1 MHEYKN
7 DKGISHAHGKLKFFL
22 RLALVD
28 SFKKFDPR
36 SMFKNPVMF
45 VIYVYT
51 IYMIFLVSFPYL
63 FKDVIITS
71 IKEKYYI
78 EITLIL
84 IATIWFANLAESI
97 AEAEG
102 KTQADALKKMKKEI
116 KSILIDPTTKKE
128 TIVMSSQLKVGDIVK
143 LEDGWVVPKDGE
155 IIEGSAMVDESMI
168 TGESM
173 PVLREFGGD
182 RTSVTG
188 GTIINSGK
196 ILVKITEKPGT
207 SFLDSIIS
215 LIESSSRQ
223 KTMNELSLTLF
234 LSVMTF
240 IILFVVLSLVY
251 IEYALKLPIGLGSM
265 IALVVCL
272 APTTIGGL
280 LSAIGISGITRVSK
294 VNVVTKSGKA
304 VEAAGDIDV
313 IILDKTGTI
322 TVGNRIA
329 TDIIPSPNVPLE
341 KVLYAALISS
351 VNDQTP
357 EGKSIVK
364 YVTRKGIKV
373 KGKDLQNVKDIKF
386 SPQTKYSGVILENGD
401 EIIKGSIDTMIKNT
415 KSFPSEI
422 LNESRK
428 VGDTGATPLIIAWNK
443 EVIGLVVLKDLVKP
457 GIRQRIQELR
467 EMGIKTV
474 MCTGDNR
481 NTAAAI
487 AKDAGVDMFI
497 AEAKPDDKL
506 KLTKKYQK
514 EGLLVAMTGDGTN
527 DSPALSQA
535 DVGLAMNSGTQPAKD
550 AANMVDLDSDPT
562 KLIEVIAIGKQL
574 LITRGALTTFSITND
589 VAKYFAIIPAMFYLI
604 GNLEMLNLM
613 HLSTPHNAILSAVIF
628 NAIVIPMLIP
638 LAIKGISYMPLSP
651 TALLRQNV
659 ILYGFGGVL
668 FAFIGIKII
677 DILISTG
684 SIGHVIEVVYFVIKT
699 ILILFGVHI

>member
-28 SFKKFDPR
+28 SIKKFDPR

-51 IYMIFLVSFPYL
+51 IYMIFLVSFPFL
-63 FKDVIITS
+63 FKDVIITT

-116 KSILIDPTTKKE
+116 KAILVDPTTKKE

-168 TGESM
+168 TGESQ

-188 GTIINSGK
+188 GTVINSGK

-329 TDIIPSPNVPLE
+329 TDIIPSSNVPLE
-341 KVLYAALISS
+341 KVLYAALICS

-467 EMGIKTV
+467 TMGIKTV

-487 AKDAGVDMFI
+487 AKDAGVDTFI
-497 AEAKPDDKL
+497 AEAKPEDKL

-589 VAKYFAIIPAMFYLI
+589 VAKYFAILPAMFYLI

-651 TALLRQNV
+651 TTLLRQNV
-659 ILYGFGGVL
+659 VLYGFGGIL
-668 FAFIGIKII
+668 FAFVGIKII
-677 DILISTG
+677 DIIISTG
-684 SIGHVIEVVYFVIKT
+684 SIAHVIGVAYFVIKT
-699 ILILFGVHI
+699 ILSLFGVHI

>member
-443 EVIGLVVLKDLVKP
+443 EVIGVVVLKDLVKP

>member
-143 LEDGWVVPKDGE
+143 LEEGWVVPKDGE

>member
-1 MHEYKN
+1 MHEYKK

-28 SFKKFDPR
+28 SIKKFDPR
-36 SMFKNPVMF
+36 AMFKNPVMF

-116 KSILIDPTTKKE
+116 KAILIDPVTKKE

-168 TGESM
+168 TGESQ

-188 GTIINSGK
+188 GTVINSGK

-251 IEYALKLPIGLGSM
+251 IEYALRLPIGLGSM

-329 TDIIPSPNVPLE
+329 TDIIPSSNVPLE
-341 KVLYAALISS
+341 KVLYAALICS

-373 KGKDLQNVKDIKF
+373 KGKDLENIKDIKF

-401 EIIKGSIDTMIKNT
+401 EIIKGSVDAMIKNT

-443 EVIGLVVLKDLVKP
+443 EVIGVVVLQDLVKP

-467 EMGIKTV
+467 TMGIKTV

-487 AKDAGVDMFI
+487 AKDAGVDTFI
-497 AEAKPDDKL
+497 AEAKPEDKL

-589 VAKYFAIIPAMFYLI
+589 VAKYFAILPAMFYLI

-638 LAIKGISYMPLSP
+638 LAIKGISYLPLSP
-651 TALLRQNV
+651 TTLLRQNV
-659 ILYGFGGVL
+659 VLYGFGGIL

-677 DILISTG
+677 DIIISTG
-684 SIGHVIEVVYFVIKT
+684 SIGHIIGVAYFVIKT
-699 ILILFGVHI
+699 ILSLFGVHI